1 MADPDSFQRA
11 RALKDAAQ
19 HNIAILPRDPSPP
32 LSPPPA
38 SLEDTPILG
47 LREQGASW
55 ADITRQ
61 LNAPLDVPV
70 WTEAAVYAR
79 YILHSSAA
87 AAPAKEV
94 GFVPSDY
101 QHLKGTGWK
110 TDQMSKA
117 GKKRVKDFQNATELS
132 ANVRKPVVFAS
143 AGGVEV
149 QKVRDKG
156 KGKRKWHDGKGRY
169 ETVKEVEEVAVDLDE
184 GLAEALMRAVG
195 KVERNYWVF
204 VADEMEREVGKYVDP
219 KELERVFHEV

>member
-1 MADPDSFQRA
+1 MADSDTFQRA

-19 HNIAILPRDPSPP
+19 QNIAILPRDPSPP

-38 SLEDTPILG
+38 SLDTPILA

-61 LNAPLDVPV
+61 LNATLDTPT

-79 YILHSSAA
+79 YILYSSAA
-87 AAPAKEV
+87 ASPAREI

-110 TDQMSKA
+110 SDQISKA

-132 ANVRKPVVFAS
+132 ANVRKPVGFAG
-143 AGGVEV
+143 AEGVQV
-149 QKVRDKG
+149 QKVSDKG
-156 KGKRKWHDGKGRY
+156 KGKRKWSNGKGRY
-169 ETVKEVEEVAVDLDE
+169 ERVKDEEEEVVTVNE
-184 GLAEALMRAVG
+184 GVAEALMRAVG

-204 VADEMEREVGKYVDP
+204 VADEMEREVGKYFDP